1 MMCDAIAYHVTIYVC
16 WAQEVGVVLPY
27 LEVVESIAN
36 QVFVPDTE
44 QQKAK
49 ITQVK
54 ESDSVTQ

>member
-49 ITQVK
+49 IT
-54 ESDSVTQ
+54 